1 MSKSSKELCDNKM
14 EISSNNKMPD
24 IEDFQFLKPISRG
37 AFGKLSFLISK
48 VFLGCKKEKP
58 EQLMAIKVVKKSDI
72 IHKNMVEQII
82 TERDALARTKSP
94 FCVQLFYSLQTA
106 SNVYLVM
113 EYLIGG
119 DLKSLLTMYGYF
131 DEPMAIFY
139 AAELTL
145 ALDYLHSHGI
155 VHRDVKPDNLL
166 LDNRGHLKLT
176 DFGLSKITLHKEL
189 NLADLASLTPLT
201 HSGLSYVRTPGQLL
215 SLTSH
220 LSFSS
225 EDGNTTTN
233 TSMSRVQNRN
243 VSQSSH
249 CSTSTPQLPG
259 SVHDQQTP
267 QNALKWKKR
276 RSKLSVTTPMKA
288 ASLESESYTP
298 SSHVNVSS
306 QCDIGES
313 PSLPNTMEHHFES
326 SPPDKSNTCE
336 IMSLQKPF
344 DKSVLLSANLSSP
357 PNPFP
362 LKSPSKSPSNE
373 MPEPQAGKESGGKG
387 IDTSSDFDVSL
398 NSDGHESGILPLHT
412 PGHSSRDNSIDYGKE
427 DSFEE
432 KQTSSSGESDDT
444 VFRFPVMGESKDI
457 ISSSPNSKGEENEK
471 INAELE
477 NQDDKEIYT
486 ESRGTESSK
495 RKRDS
500 DVDFEVSNLEL
511 DDTKLISSI
520 EHFMSH
526 DIDPTDT
533 IKLNP
538 RIRAL
543 SQLED
548 HMSPVGLPQQF
559 SLPNN
564 ILGER
569 KASDIATSSPIFF
582 HDTIDNREMD
592 PDDKTHTKSAKEE
605 FKVPLKS
612 NHKKNQRIPSRNGTE
627 YSHGTGVTQELSQI
641 SLDSEEKPYKRRNIQ
656 RTPLQTISNNVNSSP
671 RNFVTPKRHFSE
683 SSFRKSSVGDVNSST
698 QSILRD
704 NVSVESEVFL
714 PVDLPMEVSYTS
726 KLVRW
731 YSESDA
737 VGDLHT
743 KELSERSS
751 TFVSPGQHPNSS
763 HPFNSFHTPA
773 RMPSIPTTPLQRI
786 RGQTPLRPPKS
797 VRRGKALSSEEQSR
811 ILGTPDYLAPEL
823 LLKLGHGPAVDW
835 WALGVCLFEFMTGV
849 PPFNDETPEGVF
861 HNILQRDIP
870 WPEGEEA
877 LSNAA
882 VSCIDALLTCDQNL
896 RPGLKKLRE
905 FVLFK
910 SIDWDNLLDSVAPF
924 VPQPDDAMDTTY
936 FE

>member
-1 MSKSSKELCDNKM
+1 
-14 EISSNNKMPD
+14 
-24 IEDFQFLKPISRG
+24 
-37 AFGKLSFLISK
+37 
-48 VFLGCKKEKP
+48 
-58 EQLMAIKVVKKSDI
+58 
-72 IHKNMVEQII
+72 
-82 TERDALARTKSP
+82 
-94 FCVQLFYSLQTA
+94 
-106 SNVYLVM
+106 
-113 EYLIGG
+113 
-119 DLKSLLTMYGYF
+119 
-131 DEPMAIFY
+131 
-139 AAELTL
+139 
-145 ALDYLHSHGI
+145 
-155 VHRDVKPDNLL
+155 
-166 LDNRGHLKLT
+166 
-176 DFGLSKITLHKEL
+176 
-189 NLADLASLTPLT
+189 
-201 HSGLSYVRTPGQLL
+201 
-215 SLTSH
+215 
-220 LSFSS
+220 
-225 EDGNTTTN
+225 
-233 TSMSRVQNRN
+233 
-243 VSQSSH
+243 
-249 CSTSTPQLPG
+249 
-259 SVHDQQTP
+259 
-267 QNALKWKKR
+267 
-276 RSKLSVTTPMKA
+276 
-288 ASLESESYTP
+288 
-298 SSHVNVSS
+298 
-306 QCDIGES
+306 
-313 PSLPNTMEHHFES
+313 
-326 SPPDKSNTCE
+326 
-336 IMSLQKPF
+336 MSLQKPF

-373 MPEPQAGKESGGKG
+373 TPEPQTGKESGGKG

-432 KQTSSSGESDDT
+432 KQTSTSGESDDT
-444 VFRFPVMGESKDI
+444 VFRFPYMGESKDI

-471 INAELE
+471 VNAELE

-486 ESRGTESSK
+486 ENRGTESSK

-500 DVDFEVSNLEL
+500 DVNFEVSNLEL

-538 RIRAL
+538 QIRAL

-548 HMSPVGLPQQF
+548 HMSPVGLPQQY

-582 HDTIDNREMD
+582 HDTIDNREMGCNDIKKKGFKLFGHTGQQSLSPSSSFKNKKLVDSSDVSGGSKVSISIYSD
-592 PDDKTHTKSAKEE
+592 PDDKTHTNSTKEE

-612 NHKKNQRIPSRNGTE
+612 NHIKNQRISSRAGTE
-627 YSHGTGVTQELSQI
+627 YSHGTGVTQDLSQI
-641 SLDSEEKPYKRRNIQ
+641 SLDSEEKPFKRRNVQ

-714 PVDLPMEVSYTS
+714 PMDVPMEVSYTS

-737 VGDLHT
+737 VGDPHT
-743 KELSERSS
+743 KDHSERSS

-823 LLKLGHGPAVDW
+823 LLKLGHGRVVFFNSLNSVFSFIYGEIFSLLIYYSSGPAVDW

-849 PPFNDETPEGVF
+849 PPFNDETPEAVF

-877 LSNAA
+877 LSSAA

-896 RPGLKKLRE
+896 RPSLKKLRE

-910 SIDWDNLLDSVAPF
+910 SIDWDNLRDSVAPF